1 MKKLLLL
8 GVAMAALAG
17 TAQAA
22 DLLFKPGEDAKF
34 NWASYDAYKKAHGDL
49 KGETLTIFGPW
60 RGEDE
65 KLVTSVLNY
74 FTEATGVTVKYS
86 SSENYEQ
93 QIVIDTQ
100 AGSPPNIAILPQPGL
115 LADLA
120 SKGFLVPL
128 GDDTSKWVKDNY
140 GAGQSWVD
148 LGTYKGKDGN
158 KAFFAFPYKADLKSL
173 VWYSPENFKEA
184 GYRVLGIDP
193 SRAGEVARERGV
205 ETLTA
210 YFGLETAN
218 EMRRDHGPAKLVTA
232 ANVFA
237 HIGNV
242 HDVIKGI
249 LAILADDGM
258 FVSESHYLLS
268 LVETL
273 QYDTIYHEHLR
284 YYDLHA
290 LKNLLEGHGLEIV
303 RVKRIPTHGGSIRVY
318 AARKGRYP
326 VDASVEERLAHEDAF
341 GLTSGAAL
349 RTFRHRVV
357 QSKLDLHSLLAGLKR
372 DGARIYGI
380 GAPSRASTLVNYV
393 GIDDGIVDYVLETS
407 NSHKLNKYL
416 PGTRIPVIDE
426 ARLFTDQPE
435 YALLL
440 SWHIAPE
447 LISNLRRK
455 GYTGKFIVPL
465 PEPHIVE

>member
-1 MKKLLLL
+1 MTHLTSHPIKACQNCGGKALESVLFVGFIPPVNTMPDVGSTPVEQSAYPLELLRCTDCGL
-8 GVAMAALAG
+8 GQIGLEVDADVLFPYSYPYLSG
-17 TAQAA
+17 TTRILRDNFA
-22 DLLFKPGEDAKF
+22 DLQ
-34 NWASYDAYKKAHGDL
+34 
-49 KGETLTIFGPW
+49 
-60 RGEDE
+60 
-65 KLVTSVLNY
+65 
-74 FTEATGVTVKYS
+74 TEASPYLALKPEDLVVD
-86 SSENYEQ
+86 
-93 QIVIDTQ
+93 I
-100 AGSPPNIAILPQPGL
+100 GSNDGSL
-115 LADLA
+115 LI
-120 SKGFLVPL
+120 
-128 GDDTSKWVKDNY
+128 
-140 GAGQSWVD
+140 
-148 LGTYKGKDGN
+148 
-158 KAFFAFPYKADLKSL
+158 
-173 VWYSPENFKEA
+173 NFKEA

-268 LVETL
+268 LIETL

-290 LKNLLEGHGLEIV
+290 LKNLLESHGLEIV

-326 VDASVEERLAHEDAF
+326 VDASVDDRLAHEDAF

-440 SWHIAPE
+440 SWHIASE